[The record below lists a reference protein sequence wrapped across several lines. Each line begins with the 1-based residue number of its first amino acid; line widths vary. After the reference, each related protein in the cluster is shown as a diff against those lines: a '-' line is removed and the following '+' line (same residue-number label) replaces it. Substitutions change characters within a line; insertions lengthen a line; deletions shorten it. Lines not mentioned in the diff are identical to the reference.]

1 MIWYFFNKEIVNNVR
16 FLVYFYKIKNYGY
29 EGSKKYFI
37 KKMENVFWLIFL
49 INV

>member
-1 MIWYFFNKEIVNNVR
+1 MIFFNKEIVNNVR

-37 KKMENVFWLIFL
+37 KKNGKCFL
-49 INV
+49 INIFN